1 MTLSVCVQN
10 LLYAALLEEV
20 QATPKPGLVDRHDS
34 GAHRDMT
41 IHTFRRSAAAIAP
54 HLGQSFAAG
63 LGWSA
68 SAPELFQAIRPLGR
82 LAEADMF
89 FSTGGVNT
97 HRGAIFT
104 LGILASAAGL
114 CYRRS
119 GVFSSAEILR
129 KSREMCAPC
138 LQKELR
144 ALPQRLPRTHGEQL
158 YLSSGAAGIRG
169 EAMAG
174 FPALEAVALPALRE
188 GEQPNRNA
196 QLLKTLLQLT
206 AFLEDTTILHRAGP
220 SGLAWA
226 QMQARAFLSAW
237 PVLTSP
243 ALEALSAMNAAF
255 VQRNISPGGAADLL
269 AAAIFLEQLEAL

>member
-1 MTLSVCVQN
+1 
-10 LLYAALLEEV
+10 
-20 QATPKPGLVDRHDS
+20 
-34 GAHRDMT
+34 MT

-54 HLGQSFAAG
+54 LSGSHLPPALAG
-63 LGWSA
+63 VLQRRN
-68 SAPELFQAIRPLGR
+68 LFQVIRPLGR

-169 EAMAG
+169 EAMA
-174 FPALEAVALPALRE
+174 R
-188 GEQPNRNA
+188 
-196 QLLKTLLQLT
+196 
-206 AFLEDTTILHRAGP
+206 ISRA
-220 SGLAWA
+220 
-226 QMQARAFLSAW
+226 
-237 PVLTSP
+237 
-243 ALEALSAMNAAF
+243 
-255 VQRNISPGGAADLL
+255 
-269 AAAIFLEQLEAL
+269 